1 MYLAD
6 ALSRRISKSPRVLT
20 LCVLLLVASCDGGGQ
35 PVAFDTGGGDAWT
48 FDKLIEGTAERSCD
62 AVVVLTT
69 GIAMTAQR
77 DGERFTARVPLSE
90 GDNTVSAEC
99 RQGGLPRGKTAS
111 QQWHVRLRD
120 VPVAHVRA
128 LVRST
133 TVTLDG
139 GATTRSPAK
148 AAPIV
153 SYEWRARE
161 DNPAPLPNL
170 PASGKRI
177 SFAAPEVPGEY
188 YVTLRVTDAAGR
200 TDESTTMFRLRGG
213 KAVAVDLARDH
224 PAWLDS
230 AVVYGIAPFF
240 FGSHGFDD
248 VASHLDDLADLGVT
262 VLWLSPVTAAARDD
276 YGYAVVDHFRLRSD
290 FGDEASFRRLISEA
304 HARGMRVIAD
314 FVTNHLSDR
323 HPYYVDA
330 DARGRASPYY
340 DFFARTAD
348 SGAANYFDWRNL
360 KNLNFDNPEV
370 QRMMIEASVHWIR
383 NFDIDGFRVD
393 AAWGP
398 RRRAPEFWQRW
409 RAELKRV
416 KPDLFL
422 LAEATAQ
429 NTYYFENGFDAA
441 YDWNDQLGHWG
452 WQAAFD
458 DPAHTAELLR
468 EAITDDPQP
477 GRVLRFIANNDTGQ
491 RFITRYGLDRT
502 RVAAAMLLTLPGIPA
517 LFMGDEVGAEFE
529 PYGERVPID
538 WRDPHNLRP
547 WYQRLLELRRE
558 LGGLRGQTVRWID
571 GEDADVLAY
580 VRPGSGR
587 DGDLVILLNYGQQPA
602 TVHVPADLLRNAGGR
617 LTDQID
623 CSVAV
628 VASDQTLK
636 LPAYGARVL
645 RAGDRCIGP
654 DRISGAGPD
663 GQEG

>member
-1 MYLAD
+1 MEIAD
-6 ALSRRISKSPRVLT
+6 TLSRRISKSPRVLT
-20 LCVLLLVASCDGGGQ
+20 ICALLLVASCDGGGQ
-35 PVAFDTGGGDAWT
+35 PIAFDTDGGDAWT
-48 FDKLIEGTAERSCD
+48 FEKRVEGTAEPSCD
-62 AVVVLTT
+62 AVIVSTT
-69 GIAMTAQR
+69 GIAITPQR
-77 DGERFTARVPLSE
+77 EGDRFTARVPLSE

-99 RQGGLPRGKTAS
+99 RQGGVPRGKIAS
-111 QQWHVRLRD
+111 QTWHVRLRD

-128 LVRST
+128 LVRSSA
-133 TVTLDG
+133 VTLDG
-139 GATTRSPAK
+139 GATVRSPAK
-148 AAPIV
+148 AAPVV

-161 DNPAPLPNL
+161 GNPAPLPNL
-170 PASGKRI
+170 PTSGKRI
-177 SFAAPEVPGEY
+177 SFAAPSVPGEY
-188 YVTLRVTDAAGR
+188 FVTLRVTDAAGR
-200 TDESTTMFRLRGG
+200 TDESTAMFRVRG
-213 KAVAVDLARDH
+213 KAMAVDLARDR
-224 PAWLDS
+224 PAWVDN
-230 AVVYGIAPFF
+230 AVVYGLAPFF
-240 FGSHGFDD
+240 FGTHGFDD
-248 VASHLDDLADLGVT
+248 VTQHLDNLANLGVT

-290 FGDEASFRRLISEA
+290 YGDEASFRHLISEA

-330 DARGRASPYY
+330 AARGQASPYY
-340 DFFARTAD
+340 DFFARNPD
-348 SGAANYFDWRNL
+348 SGAANYFDWSNL

-383 NFDIDGFRVD
+383 DFDVDGFRVD

-429 NTYYFENGFDAA
+429 NTYYFRNGFDAA
-441 YDWNDQLGHWG
+441 YDWNDQLGHWA
-452 WQAAFD
+452 WQEAFD
-458 DPAHTAELLR
+458 NPAHTGELLR
-468 EAITDDPQP
+468 GAIADDPQP
-477 GRVLRFIANNDTGQ
+477 ARVLRFIANNDTGP
-491 RFITRYGLDRT
+491 RFISRYGLDRT
-502 RVAAAMLLTLPGIPA
+502 RVAAAMLLTLPGVPA

-529 PYGERVPID
+529 PYRERVPID

-558 LGGLRGQTVRWID
+558 LPGLRGQIVRWID
-571 GEDADVLAY
+571 SDDADVLAY

-587 DGDLVILLNYGQQPA
+587 DGDLVVLLNYGQEAAKIQ
-602 TVHVPADLLRNAGGR
+602 VPADFARKAGGR

-623 CSVAV
+623 CSAAEVS
-628 VASDQTLK
+628 SDQTLK
-636 LPAYGARVL
+636 LPAYSARVL

-654 DRISGAGPD
+654 DRISGAGSD